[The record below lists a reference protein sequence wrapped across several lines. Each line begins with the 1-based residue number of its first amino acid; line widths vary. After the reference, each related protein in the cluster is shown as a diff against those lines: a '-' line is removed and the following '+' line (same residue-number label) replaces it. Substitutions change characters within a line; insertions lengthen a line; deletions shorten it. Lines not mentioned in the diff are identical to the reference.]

1 MYFHNFVV
9 IYKLK
14 FSQLTFDFSLK
25 LEPAEVVVPEMVSFL
40 PCLML
45 KGGKSGA
52 VLEKFRF

>member
-14 FSQLTFDFSLK
+14 FSQLAFDFSLK
-25 LEPAEVVVPEMVSFL
+25 LEPAEVVVPEMVSFP
-40 PCLML
+40 PCLMV
-45 KGGKSGA
+45 KEGKSGA